1 MADIGCK
8 GVDFVEKDLL
18 SQQIEDSK
26 KAYDA
31 QDYQKLVDKIKPK
44 PEVLRNALAAFF
56 VGGLICM
63 LGQGIG
69 MGFESAGLSEKE
81 ASAATVATLIFIGAL
96 LTGIGVY
103 DDIGRFAGAGS
114 IIPITGFSNSIVSAA
129 MEYKS
134 EGYVFGVGAR
144 MFTIAGPVLVYG
156 FVTSTVIGL
165 IYYLI
170 R

>member
-1 MADIGCK
+1 M
-8 GVDFVEKDLL
+8 EKDLL
-18 SQQIEDSK
+18 SQQIEQSK

-31 QDYQKLVDKIKPK
+31 QDYQRLVDKVKPK
-44 PEVLRNALAAFF
+44 PKVFRNALAAFF

-63 LGQGIG
+63 IGQGIG
-69 MGFESAGLSEKE
+69 MGYISAGLSPKE
-81 ASAATVATLIFIGAL
+81 ANSATVATMVFIGAL

-129 MEYKS
+129 IEYKA

-144 MFTIAGPVLVYG
+144 IFTIAGPVLVYG
-156 FVTSTVIGL
+156 FVTSAVIGL
-165 IYYLI
+165 IFYLI